1 MKIKSLKLKNFAK
14 FTDFE
19 IEYDSKITRLIGING
34 SGKTTVGV
42 TAIWACLKGIA
53 EKNSNGQLLG
63 ERFRFIGSEG
73 KSANIELTLF
83 DEQKNI
89 EIVVTNHIT
98 KASNQIKF
106 EGPEGHAIDESWLKD
121 LLSVSLMSAK
131 NFTELDSKA
140 QALMLGIDPSDHD
153 KAIDEI
159 KSEFTLLNRDLKN
172 LGQMN
177 EPPKVE
183 AVSINDLLIQKET
196 IENKNQERQSVRLAL
211 EAKESQ
217 VAALV
222 RSETELL
229 EQIKGMKEKHSILI
243 DGIKSLNS
251 DLYSAKIMMNNNPT
265 LDTTKINTAIVSAE
279 STNAKAEQ
287 YKQFEAWQTDLS
299 KASFKVTSNRELLK
313 KKERARLDYIKS
325 FKFGLKGISVDEK
338 GGLLLNDRPIKS
350 PYFSKGELEIIVA
363 KLHSFINPDLKV
375 RFIDDFEL
383 LDEDNQKL
391 IVDSLLESGFQLI
404 TAEVGKAK
412 KDENSILLR
421 ECNIED

>member
-19 IEYDSKITRLIGING
+19 IEYDSKITRLVGING
-34 SGKTTVGV
+34 SGKTTVGI

-63 ERFRFIGSEG
+63 ERFRFIGREG

-83 DEQKNI
+83 DEHKNI

-98 KASNQIKF
+98 KATNQIKF
-106 EGPEGHAIDESWLKD
+106 EGPEGYTVDEKWLKD

-140 QALMLGIDPSDHD
+140 QALLLGINPEEYD
-153 KAIDEI
+153 KTIDEV
-159 KSEFTLLNRDLKN
+159 KLEYTLLNRDLKN
-172 LGQMN
+172 LGQMEEVELAKEVSVSDLIKQKDCMDLINQQEAQKKINMDRRIESN
-177 EPPKVE
+177 E
-183 AVSINDLLIQKET
+183 VSRSKKMELLNKISELEGEVDGLRIKINQEDHAIIADMKLLDDEPIDTTTIVTE
-196 IENKNQERQSVRLAL
+196 IENAQ
-211 EAKESQ
+211 
-217 VAALV
+217 
-222 RSETELL
+222 T
-229 EQIKGMKEKHSILI
+229 
-243 DGIKSLNS
+243 
-251 DLYSAKIMMNNNPT
+251 
-265 LDTTKINTAIVSAE
+265 
-279 STNAKAEQ
+279 TNAQAAN
-287 YKQFEAWQTDLS
+287 YKQFVEWQNNLA
-299 KASFKVTSNRELLK
+299 KASFKMTSNRELLK
-313 KKERARLDYIKS
+313 KKEKARLDYIKS

-338 GGLLLNDRPIKS
+338 GGLLLNTRPIKP

-375 RFIDDFEL
+375 RFIDDFEM